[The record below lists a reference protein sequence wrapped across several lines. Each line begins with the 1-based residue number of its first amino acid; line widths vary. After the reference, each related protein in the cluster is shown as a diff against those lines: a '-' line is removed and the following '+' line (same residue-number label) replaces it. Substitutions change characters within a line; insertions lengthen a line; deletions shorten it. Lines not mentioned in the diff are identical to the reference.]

1 MSYSY
6 TNVIIL
12 LFYFNNIILN
22 VYIMLYVLIYFYK
35 ISYINEYGMN
45 MEEQKKGEET
55 ESHWLSQLEP

>member
-1 MSYSY
+1 
-6 TNVIIL
+6 
-12 LFYFNNIILN
+12 
-22 VYIMLYVLIYFYK
+22 MLYVLIYFYK